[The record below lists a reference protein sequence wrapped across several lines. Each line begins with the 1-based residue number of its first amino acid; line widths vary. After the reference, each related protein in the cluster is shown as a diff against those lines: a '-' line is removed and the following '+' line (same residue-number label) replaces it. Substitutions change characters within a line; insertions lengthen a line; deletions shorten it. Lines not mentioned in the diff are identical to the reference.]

1 MTRIRR
7 WRSLLLCTAWRI
19 SSLLPGFPPFVRSY
33 CCLCWRRSAALA
45 AKPSL
50 AMPLEQPRK
59 NPRVTKVHEAWLAP
73 PCTARCILT
82 QIAALASFP
91 ARCPRILVTVRR
103 IRWRRPNR
111 HVRRFPP
118 RWLMSRIRRIPIA
131 PFLSF
136 AHLCEVTPL
145 SHTLP
150 HPFFP
155 FFVSD
160 FNSRFLLP
168 FHNS

>member
-45 AKPSL
+45 AKPNL

-59 NPRVTKVHEAWLAP
+59 NPLVTKVPRAWP
-73 PCTARCILT
+73 GSWCTAKYILT
-82 QIAALASFP
+82 RIAALASFP
-91 ARCPRILVTVRR
+91 ARCPRILAAHR
-103 IRWRRPNR
+103 IPWRRPNR
-111 HVRRFPP
+111 HVDRFPA

-136 AHLCEVTPL
+136 AHLCEVTPP
-145 SHTLP
+145 SHTLL
-150 HPFFP
+150 HPLFP
-155 FFVSD
+155 SFVSD
-160 FNSRFLLP
+160 FASRFLLA